1 MERLGLDI
9 PEGKIYAKE
18 KKKEETR
25 TKHID
30 WWERNIGIC
39 THEGASILDKKI
51 HAFSPFSSKHDI

>member
-30 WWERNIGIC
+30 
-39 THEGASILDKKI
+39 
-51 HAFSPFSSKHDI
+51 